1 MNPGPLIIDGI
12 TELLVNI
19 IEFTNIRQKV
29 LHQNINNV
37 HVCGYVPQELPVDE
51 FSELLDNAIDEY
63 IQNRH
68 LPLCDSSNIKFGG
81 GGLYVE
87 PISDRAALSLLEEDR
102 DKYLESQIDKLMEN
116 SLNQRLAA
124 ELLRQKVEKDL
135 SLQVTTN

>member
-1 MNPGPLIIDGI
+1 MDAWPLITDGI

-29 LHQNINNV
+29 LHQNINNM
-37 HVCGYVPQELPVDE
+37 HISDYVPQELPIDE
-51 FSELLDNAIDEY
+51 FSELLDDAIDEY
-63 IQNRH
+63 IHSRH

-81 GGLYVE
+81 GLYVRSV
-87 PISDRAALSLLEEDR
+87 SDRAALSLLEEDQ

-135 SLQVTTN
+135 SLQVTVN

>member
-1 MNPGPLIIDGI
+1 MDAWPLITDGI

-29 LHQNINNV
+29 LHQNINNM
-37 HVCGYVPQELPVDE
+37 HISDYVPQELPIDE
-51 FSELLDNAIDEY
+51 FSELLDDAIDEY
-63 IQNRH
+63 IHSRH
-68 LPLCDSSNIKFGG
+68 LLLCDSSNIKFGG
-81 GGLYVE
+81 GLYVRLV
-87 PISDRAALSLLEEDR
+87 SDRAALSLLEEDR

-135 SLQVTTN
+135 SLQVTVN